1 MTVFLI
7 IALVVLTLLSLI
19 FAFMAGY
26 GAALKDRLEKK
37 DKSKE
42 ALIAFFEFAK
52 GFIEYMNSHENDPED
67 PEHPEATQ
75 EPEPGNEEAAEK

>member
-7 IALVVLTLLSLI
+7 IAMVVLTLLSIL

-26 GAALKDRLEKK
+26 GAALKDRLEKTE
-37 DKSKE
+37 KSKE
-42 ALIAFFEFAK
+42 ALKAFLEFAK
-52 GFIEYMNSHENDPED
+52 GFIEYMNSHEDAPED
-67 PEHPEATQ
+67 PEHPESTQ

>member
-7 IALVVLTLLSLI
+7 IAMVVLTLLSIL

-26 GAALKDRLEKK
+26 GAALKDRLEKT

-42 ALIAFFEFAK
+42 ALMAFLEFAK
-52 GFIEYMNSHENDPED
+52 GFIEYMNSHEDDPED
-67 PEHPEATQ
+67 PEHPEATK
-75 EPEPGNEEAAEK
+75 EPELGKEEAAEK

>member
-7 IALVVLTLLSLI
+7 IALVVLTIISLL

-42 ALIAFFEFAK
+42 AIKAFFEFAK
-52 GFIEYMNSHENDPED
+52 GFIEYMNSHEDDPED
-67 PEHPEATQ
+67 PEHPESTQ